1 MAFLHCQ
8 LLIVNYQLP
17 IKMLRS
23 LYIQNYALIEK
34 LDINFG
40 SGFSV
45 ITGETGAGKSII
57 LGAIG
62 LLLGQRADVK
72 AIRVGASKCIIEA
85 RFDISAYGMQP
96 FFEENEL
103 EYEEECILR
112 REVSASGKSRAFI
125 NDTPASLSQMK
136 ELGEQLIDVH
146 SQHQNLLLNKE
157 GFQLNVLDILSHN
170 EEALSVYQNIFGEWK
185 KAQQDLEALIA
196 RANQDKSDE
205 DYIRFQLE
213 QLEEAR
219 LSDGEQEELEQEADT
234 LSHAEEIK
242 AGLYRVGQT
251 LYSDEGGLLS
261 ELKECLNTMLG
272 LQRVYPAAGELAE
285 RMESTYIELKDISQE
300 VSGKEDE
307 IEFNPERLEEVN
319 ERLNMIYT
327 LQQKHRVS
335 TVGEL
340 LALTDEYAAQLSA
353 ITSSDEHIEE
363 LKTRCDALY
372 NKVKKQAAVLTKAR
386 TAAAREVEKQ
396 MAARLIPLGMPNVRF
411 QVEIDGRK
419 EPGIHGADTVNFLF
433 SANKNG
439 ALQSISS
446 VASGGEIARVMLS
459 VKAMIASA
467 VKLPTIVFDEI
478 DTGVSG
484 EIADR
489 MADIMQEMGEQD
501 RQVISITHLPQIAA
515 RGRAHYK
522 VYKQDN
528 ETETNS
534 HIRCLTDDE
543 RVEEIAHMLSGV
555 TLTEAALNNAK
566 VLLKSS

>member
-1 MAFLHCQ
+1 
-8 LLIVNYQLP
+8 
-17 IKMLRS
+17 MLRS

-34 LDINFG
+34 LDISFG
-40 SGFSV
+40 AGFSV

-62 LLLGQRADVK
+62 LLLGQRAEVK
-72 AIRVGASKCIIEA
+72 AIRQGASKCVIEA
-85 RFDISAYGMQP
+85 RFDISAYGMEP

-103 EYEEECILR
+103 EYEEGCILR
-112 REVSASGKSRAFI
+112 REVYASGKSRAFI
-125 NDTPASLSQMK
+125 NDTPASLVQMK

-170 EEALSVYQNIFGEWK
+170 DEQLSVYQSLYREWK
-185 KAQQDLEALIA
+185 QAQQDLAELIA
-196 RANQDKSDE
+196 RAEQNKADE

-213 QLEEAR
+213 QLEEAN
-219 LSDGEQEELEQEADT
+219 LSAGEQEELEQETDT

-242 AGLYRVGQT
+242 AGLFRVGQLLT
-251 LYSDEGGLLS
+251 SDEGGLLAG
-261 ELKECLNTMLG
+261 LKESLNTMLG
-272 LQRVYPAAGELAE
+272 LQKVYSSATELAE
-285 RMESTYIELKDISQE
+285 RLESTYIELKDVSQE
-300 VSGKEDE
+300 VSSQEEDV
-307 IEFNPERLEEVN
+307 EFNPERLEEVN
-319 ERLNMIYT
+319 DRLNLIYT
-327 LQQKHRVS
+327 LQQKHRVT
-335 TVGEL
+335 TVEEL
-340 LALTDEYAAQLSA
+340 LALTEEYAAKLAA
-353 ITSSDEHIEE
+353 ITSYDERIGE
-363 LKTRCDALY
+363 LTTLCDTLY

-386 TAAAREVEKQ
+386 TGAAREVEKQ
-396 MAARLIPLGMPNVRF
+396 MASRLVPLGMPNVRF
-411 QVEIDGRK
+411 QVEMGMRK
-419 EPGIHGADTVNFLF
+419 EPGVHGEDTVNFLF

-459 VKAMIASA
+459 IKAMIAGA

-515 RGRAHYK
+515 RGCAHYK

-534 HIRCLTDDE
+534 HIRRLADEE
-543 RVEEIAHMLSGV
+543 RVEEIAHMLSGA

-566 VLLKSS
+566 ALLGIKR

>member
-1 MAFLHCQ
+1 
-8 LLIVNYQLP
+8 
-17 IKMLRS
+17 MLRS

-34 LDINFG
+34 LDIDF
-40 SGFSV
+40 SRGFSV

-72 AIRVGASKCIIEA
+72 SIRQGASKCVIEA
-85 RFDISAYGMQP
+85 RFEIAAYGMQS

-103 EYEEECILR
+103 EYEDECILR
-112 REVSASGKSRAFI
+112 REVYASGKSRAFI
-125 NDTPASLSQMK
+125 NDTPASLVQMK

-157 GFQLNVLDILSHN
+157 GFQLNVLDILAHN
-170 EEALSVYQNIFGEWK
+170 EEVLTTYQSYYREWK
-185 KAQQDLEALIA
+185 KLREELEELIA
-196 RANQDKSDE
+196 HAGQDRADE

-219 LSDGEQEELEQEADT
+219 LVDGEQEELEQEAET

-242 AGLYRVGQT
+242 AGLFRADHLMV
-251 LYSDEGGLLS
+251 SDEGGLLTG
-261 ELKECLNTMLG
+261 LKECLDTMLD
-272 LQRVYPAAGELAE
+272 LQKVYPPAGELAE
-285 RMESTYIELKDISQE
+285 RLESSYIELKDISQE
-300 VSGKEDE
+300 ISGKEEE
-307 IEFNPERLEEVN
+307 IEFNPARLEEVN
-319 ERLNMIYT
+319 DRLNLIYT

-335 TVGEL
+335 TVSEL
-340 LALTDEYAAQLSA
+340 LALTEDYAAKLSN
-353 ITSSDEHIEE
+353 ITSSDEQIEE
-363 LKTRCDALY
+363 MKARCEALY
-372 NKVKKQAAVLTKAR
+372 NKVKKQATVLTKTRAV
-386 TAAAREVEKQ
+386 AAREVEKQ

-411 QVEIDGRK
+411 LVEIGMRK
-419 EPGIHGADTVNFLF
+419 EPGAHGADTVNFLF

-439 ALQSISS
+439 TLQNISS

-459 VKAMIASA
+459 VKAMIAGA

-489 MADIMQEMGEQD
+489 MADIMQEMGARD

-515 RGRAHYK
+515 RGKAHYK
-522 VYKQDN
+522 VYKQDSD
-528 ETETNS
+528 TETNS
-534 HIRCLTDDE
+534 HIRLLTDTE
-543 RVEEIAHMLSGV
+543 RVEELAHMLSGA

-566 VLLKSS
+566 ALLGM

>member
-1 MAFLHCQ
+1 
-8 LLIVNYQLP
+8 
-17 IKMLRS
+17 MLRS

-34 LDINFG
+34 LDISFG
-40 SGFSV
+40 AGFSV

-62 LLLGQRADVK
+62 LLLGQRAEVK
-72 AIRVGASKCIIEA
+72 AIRQGASKCVIEA
-85 RFDISAYGMQP
+85 RFDISAYGMEP
-96 FFEENEL
+96 FFEDNEL

-112 REVSASGKSRAFI
+112 REVYASGKSRAFI
-125 NDTPASLSQMK
+125 NDTPASLVQMK

-170 EEALSVYQNIFGEWK
+170 DEKLSAYQSLYREWK
-185 KAQQDLEALIA
+185 RAQQELADLIA
-196 RANQDKSDE
+196 RAEQNKADE

-213 QLEEAR
+213 QLEEAN
-219 LSDGEQEELEQEADT
+219 LSAGEQEELEQETDM

-242 AGLYRVGQT
+242 AGLFRVGQLLT
-251 LYSDEGGLLS
+251 SDEGGLLAG
-261 ELKECLNTMLG
+261 LKESLNTMLG
-272 LQRVYPAAGELAE
+272 LQKVYSPATELAE
-285 RMESTYIELKDISQE
+285 RLESTYIELKDVSQE
-300 VSGKEDE
+300 VSSQEEDV
-307 IEFNPERLEEVN
+307 EFNPDRLEEVN
-319 ERLNMIYT
+319 DRLNLIYT
-327 LQQKHRVS
+327 LQQKHRAT
-335 TVGEL
+335 TVEEL
-340 LALTDEYAAQLSA
+340 LALAEEYAAKLAA
-353 ITSSDEHIEE
+353 ITSYDERIGE
-363 LKTRCDALY
+363 LTTLCDTLY
-372 NKVKKQAAVLTKAR
+372 NKVRKQAAVLTKAR
-386 TAAAREVEKQ
+386 TSAAREVEKQ
-396 MAARLIPLGMPNVRF
+396 MASRLVPLGMPNVRF
-411 QVEIDGRK
+411 QVEMGIRK
-419 EPGIHGADTVNFLF
+419 EPGVYGEDTVNFLF

-439 ALQSISS
+439 SLQNISS

-459 VKAMIASA
+459 IKAMIAGA

-515 RGRAHYK
+515 RGCAHYK

-528 ETETNS
+528 EIETNS
-534 HIRCLTDDE
+534 HIRRLADEE
-543 RVEEIAHMLSGV
+543 RVEEIAHMLSGA

-566 VLLKSS
+566 ALLGIKR